1 MTAAGPGR
9 WRGGIGAQLAASRL
23 TDSPASSKSTD
34 RRIAVFNVAGQFH
47 AIDDTC
53 THRPASLSEDGEL
66 DDGVLVCG
74 WHGSM
79 FDLATGK
86 NVGPP
91 ACDSLRTYDLEIS
104 ESIVGGRAAL
114 RVPRARAVRRRHGPP
129 VASSI
134 PGRLKW
140 PLRTALRR
148 ADVMARACFAPW

>member
-1 MTAAGPGR
+1 MGPVT
-9 WRGGIGAQLAASRL
+9 QLPADGQSCVFE
-23 TDSPASSKSTD
+23 TDD
-34 RRIAVFNVAGQFH
+34 RRIAIFNVDGQFH

-91 ACDSLRTYDLEIS
+91 ACDALRTYDLEIS
-104 ESIVGGRAAL
+104 ETIV
-114 RVPRARAVRRRHGPP
+114 AVERG
-129 VASSI
+129 
-134 PGRLKW
+134 
-140 PLRTALRR
+140 
-148 ADVMARACFAPW
+148 

>member
-9 WRGGIGAQLAASRL
+9 WRATLGLAGQLPPDGQSCVFEVN
-23 TDSPASSKSTD
+23 D
-34 RRIAVFNVAGQFH
+34 RRIAIFNVEGQFH

-53 THRPASLSEDGEL
+53 SHRPASLSEDGEL

-104 ESIVGGRAAL
+104 ESIL
-114 RVPRARAVRRRHGPP
+114 AVER
-129 VASSI
+129 S
-134 PGRLKW
+134 
-140 PLRTALRR
+140 
-148 ADVMARACFAPW
+148 